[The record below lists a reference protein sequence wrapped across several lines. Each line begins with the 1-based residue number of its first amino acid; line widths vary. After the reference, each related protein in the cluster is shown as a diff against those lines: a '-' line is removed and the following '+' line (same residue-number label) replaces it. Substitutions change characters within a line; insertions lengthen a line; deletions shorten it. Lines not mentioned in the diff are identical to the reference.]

1 MKKTR
6 KEELRE
12 LKAEKSRNL
21 RWRKPMLEDLG
32 YYSIRQGLEEISEA
46 CYDVEWLFDND
57 NEDFIYEALEEAYED
72 YDEFKDAFLMI
83 RLDAEELQERF
94 EEMCRDQYPYDNDIE
109 EYYNDFTV
117 ALIGNRYN
125 LLGFDEFQ
133 QDYYSLFE
141 YEKGIAVAE
150 AGKRVMRCTKADMLA
165 RIGQCMGIAFSY
177 YDLRQR
183 YDYLKNTFDMLRGE
197 NVSVIQVIRKIEEA
211 YEKVNSEEFDKYSK
225 ETKEFDKLVSQ
236 LPEKVWIS

>member
-1 MKKTR
+1 MKTR
-6 KEELRE
+6 KEKLRD

-32 YYSIRQGLEEISEA
+32 YYSIQQGLEEISEA
-46 CYDVEWLFDND
+46 CYDIEWLFDND
-57 NEDFIYEALEEAYED
+57 NEDFIYEALEDAYED
-72 YDEFKDAFLMI
+72 CDEFKDAFLMI
-83 RLDAEELQERF
+83 RLDVEELQERF
-94 EEMCRDQYPYDNDIE
+94 EEICRDQYPYDNDIE
-109 EYYNDFTV
+109 DYYNDFTV

-133 QDYYSLFE
+133 RDYYSLFE
-141 YEKGIAVAE
+141 YEKGRAIAE

-183 YDYLKNTFDMLRGE
+183 YDYLKATFDLLRGE
-197 NVSVIQVIRKIEEA
+197 NTSVIQVIRQIEEA
-211 YEKVNSEEFDKYSK
+211 YEKANSKEFYKYSK
-225 ETKEFDKLVSQ
+225 ETKDFERLVKQ
-236 LPEKVWIS
+236 LPDKVWIS

>member
-1 MKKTR
+1 MKTR
-6 KEELRE
+6 KEKLRD

-46 CYDVEWLFDND
+46 CYDIEWLFDND
-57 NEDFIYEALEEAYED
+57 NEDFIYEALEDAYED

-83 RLDAEELQERF
+83 RLDADELQERF
-94 EEMCRDQYPYDNDIE
+94 EEMHRSQYPYEGDMED
-109 EYYNDFTV
+109 YYDDFTV

-125 LLGFDEFQ
+125 LLGFDGYEQ
-133 QDYYSLFE
+133 NYYSLSRYDAE
-141 YEKGIAVAE
+141 LAVTE
-150 AGKRVMRCTKADMLA
+150 AGKRVMRCTKSEMLS
-165 RIGQCMGIAFSY
+165 RIGQCMGIAFAY

-197 NVSVIQVIRKIEEA
+197 NVSVIPVIRQIEEA
-211 YEKVNSEEFDKYSK
+211 YEKADKVEFYEYDE
-225 ETKEFDKLVSQ
+225 ETKDFERLVKQ
-236 LPEKVWIS
+236 LPDKVWLQ

>member
-1 MKKTR
+1 MKTR
-6 KEELRE
+6 KEKLRD

-46 CYDVEWLFDND
+46 CYDIEWLFDND

-94 EEMCRDQYPYDNDIE
+94 EEMCRDQYPYDNDE

-125 LLGFDEFQ
+125 LLGYDEFQ
-133 QDYYSLFE
+133 QDYYHLFE
-141 YEKGIAVAE
+141 YEKGVAVTE
-150 AGKRVMRCTKADMLA
+150 ASKRVMRCTKADMLS
-165 RIGQCMGIAFSY
+165 RIGQCMGIALSY

-183 YDYLKNTFDMLRGE
+183 YDYLKNTFDLLRGE
-197 NVSVIQVIRKIEEA
+197 NTSVIQLIREIDEK
-211 YEKVNSEEFDKYSK
+211 YEKANNVKFDKYDK
-225 ETKEFDKLVSQ
+225 ETKDFERLVKQ
-236 LPEKVWIS
+236 LPDKVWLQ

>member
-1 MKKTR
+1 MKTR
-6 KEELRE
+6 KEKLRE

-72 YDEFKDAFLMI
+72 YDEFKDAFRMI
-83 RLDAEELQERF
+83 RLDADELQERF

-125 LLGFDEFQ
+125 LLGYDEFQ
-133 QDYYSLFE
+133 QDYYHLFE
-141 YEKGIAVAE
+141 YEKGVAVTE
-150 AGKRVMRCTKADMLA
+150 ASKRVMRCTKADMLS
-165 RIGQCMGIAFSY
+165 RIGQCMGIALSY

-183 YDYLKNTFDMLRGE
+183 YDYLKNTFDLLRDE
-197 NVSVIQVIRKIEEA
+197 NVSVIQVIRQIEEA
-211 YEKVNSEEFDKYSK
+211 YKKADKVEFHEYDK
-225 ETKEFDKLVSQ
+225 ETKDFESLIKQ
-236 LPEKVWIS
+236 LPDKMWVQ

>member
-1 MKKTR
+1 MKTR
-6 KEELRE
+6 KEKLRD

-46 CYDVEWLFDND
+46 CYDIEWLFDND

-72 YDEFKDAFLMI
+72 YDEFKDAFRMI
-83 RLDAEELQERF
+83 RLDADELQERF
-94 EEMCRDQYPYDNDIE
+94 EEMCRDQYPYDNDE

-125 LLGFDEFQ
+125 LLGYDEFQ
-133 QDYYSLFE
+133 QDYYHLFE
-141 YEKGIAVAE
+141 YEKGVAVTE
-150 AGKRVMRCTKADMLA
+150 ASKRVMRCTKADMLS
-165 RIGQCMGIAFSY
+165 RIGQCMGIALSY

-183 YDYLKNTFDMLRGE
+183 YDYLKNTFDLLRGE
-197 NVSVIQVIRKIEEA
+197 NTSVIQLIREIDEK
-211 YEKVNSEEFDKYSK
+211 YEKANNVKFDKYDK
-225 ETKEFDKLVSQ
+225 ETKDFERLVKQ
-236 LPEKVWIS
+236 LPDKVWLQ

>member
-12 LKAEKSRNL
+12 LKAEKSRKL

-57 NEDFIYEALEEAYED
+57 NEDFIYEALEDAYED

-83 RLDAEELQERF
+83 RLDADELQERF
-94 EEMCRDQYPYDNDIE
+94 EEMCHNQYPYEGDMED
-109 EYYNDFTV
+109 YYNDFTV
-117 ALIGNRYN
+117 ALIGDRYN
-125 LLGFDEFQ
+125 LLGYDEFQ
-133 QDYYSLFE
+133 QDYYHLFE
-141 YEKGIAVAE
+141 YEKGVAVTE
-150 AGKRVMRCTKADMLA
+150 AGKRVMRCTKADMLS
-165 RIGQCMGIAFSY
+165 RIGQCIGIAFSY

-197 NVSVIQVIRKIEEA
+197 NVSAIQVIRGIEKAYEEA
-211 YEKVNSEEFDKYSK
+211 EAVGFIRWKD
-225 ETKEFDKLVSQ
+225 ETKALNELLKQ
-236 LPEKVWIS
+236 LPDKMWIS